1 MKKKTFFVIGI
12 IIVLLIGLI
21 AYFWPLSLSDAVS
34 ESNQIQMILLEIGNR
49 DGEPYI
55 DSVDYTA
62 ITTEQKGNIL
72 SLFDK
77 YTYKRTFGTLFS
89 DGSISGSE
97 QNILYIYVYD
107 DVSSVDMF
115 VVASSGKIVV
125 NGRNYSMNDA
135 GQLIGQIIQIVD

>member
-89 DGSISGSE
+89 DGSISGSG

-107 DVSSVDMF
+107 DISSVDML
-115 VVASSGKIVV
+115 VVASSGEIVV
-125 NGRNYSMNDA
+125 NGRNYSMSDA
-135 GQLIGQIIQIVD
+135 EQLIGQIIQIVD